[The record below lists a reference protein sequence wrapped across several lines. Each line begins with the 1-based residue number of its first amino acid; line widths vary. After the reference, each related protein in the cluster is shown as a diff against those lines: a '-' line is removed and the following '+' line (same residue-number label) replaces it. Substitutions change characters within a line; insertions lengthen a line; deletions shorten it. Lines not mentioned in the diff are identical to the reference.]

1 MTLFILLIGS
11 LLGWLTLVAVGFI
24 TIVGLQDGIFWLL
37 TVLAIAA
44 AVGVLVLQDIFRAAL
59 SLVVSFL
66 AIAGIF
72 VMLSSDFL
80 AVVQVL
86 IYAGAISVLIIFAVL
101 LTRDVGQGSLS
112 NKYFQLPA
120 AVASVLLFSAICF
133 VVLKTDWILLEDVV
147 SAGTMARVEEVLTS
161 TPQWVAGLLLREWVL
176 PFEVASVLLLAAV
189 LGALALV
196 RER

>member
-1 MTLFILLIGS
+1 MTLFILIIGS
-11 LLGWLTLVAVGFI
+11 LLGWLTLVVVGFL
-24 TIVGLQDGIFWLL
+24 TIVGFQDGIFWLL
-37 TVLAIAA
+37 TALAIAA

-72 VMLSSDFL
+72 VMLSADFL

-101 LTRDVGQGSLS
+101 LTRDVGKGNLS
-112 NKYFQLPA
+112 NRHFQLPS
-120 AVASVLLFSAICF
+120 AVAAALLFSAICF

-147 SAGTMARVEEVLTS
+147 PPGTMTRVEEVLTS
-161 TPQWVAGLLLREWVL
+161 TPQWLAGLLLREWVL

>member
-1 MTLFILLIGS
+1 MTLFILLVGS
-11 LLGWLTLVAVGFI
+11 LLAWLTLVVVGFL

-37 TVLAIAA
+37 TAIAIAA

-101 LTRDVGQGSLS
+101 LTRDVGQGNLS
-112 NKYFQLPA
+112 NRRFQFPS

-147 SAGTMARVEEVLTS
+147 PSGTMTRVEEVLTS